1 MSGDERR
8 MQILEAA
15 ANLFSVNG
23 FRGTTTK
30 EIARDAGVSEAL
42 VFRHFATK
50 DKLYEA
56 ILDARACR
64 NGLDQFPW
72 EKNEK
77 IIKAIEEGDDR
88 AVFYNVAL
96 DALNKQQSDV
106 AFMRLIFYSA
116 LEEHELSERFFGEY
130 VSRIYEFV
138 GGYIKRRQAEG
149 AMREMDPRIAVRV
162 LIGTIVHH
170 SLNNILWDK
179 ERKVLN
185 ISNEEAASEFADVL
199 LRGIL
204 NK

>member
-15 ANLFSVNG
+15 ANLCSVNG

-30 EIARDAGVSEAL
+30 EIARDADVSEAL

-56 ILDARACR
+56 ILGARACR

-106 AFMRLIFYSA
+106 AFMR
-116 LEEHELSERFFGEY
+116 
-130 VSRIYEFV
+130 
-138 GGYIKRRQAEG
+138 
-149 AMREMDPRIAVRV
+149 
-162 LIGTIVHH
+162 
-170 SLNNILWDK
+170 
-179 ERKVLN
+179 
-185 ISNEEAASEFADVL
+185 
-199 LRGIL
+199 
-204 NK
+204 

>member
-8 MQILEAA
+8 LQILDAA

-56 ILDARACR
+56 ILDGRACV
-64 NGLDQFPW
+64 NGLHEFPW
-72 EKNEK
+72 EENEK
-77 IIKAIEEGDDR
+77 IKKAIEEGDDR
-88 AVFYNVAL
+88 AVFYNIAL
-96 DALNKQQSDV
+96 DALNKQQADV

-130 VSRIYEFV
+130 VSRIYKFV

-149 AMREMDPRIAVRV
+149 EMRDMDPRIAVRV
-162 LIGTIVHH
+162 LIGVLVHH

-179 ERKVLN
+179 ERKVLD
-185 ISNEEAASEFADVL
+185 ISNETAAREFSEVI

-204 NK
+204 KQ